1 MWTETATGVGV
12 LYKKVFLKI
21 LQNLQENTQAQ
32 ACNFIKKETLALVFS
47 CELCEIFKD
56 TFFTEHLRAI
66 ASVRI
71 IPDHKILTFIVS
83 QSSLHC

>member
-21 LQNLQENTQAQ
+21 LQNLQGNTQAQ
-32 ACNFIKKETLALVFS
+32 ACNFIKKETMVLVFS
-47 CELCEIFKD
+47 YEFCEIFKN
-56 TFFTEHLRAI
+56 TFFT
-66 ASVRI
+66 I
-71 IPDHKILTFIVS
+71 IPDHKILTFIFS

>member
-1 MWTETATGVGV
+1 MRTETATGVGV

-21 LQNLQENTQAQ
+21 LQNLQENTQTQ
-32 ACNFIKKETLALVFS
+32 ACNFIKKETMVLVFS
-47 CELCEIFKD
+47 YEFCEIFKN
-56 TFFTEHLRAI
+56 TFFTEHLRAT
-66 ASVRI
+66 ASMWI